1 MIIALTG
8 TPGTGK
14 TTIAKILGDRYTVVH
29 INDFDKAKIEY
40 DEERDSYIVDMD
52 YLREEVEKLRKKDEK
67 IIVEGHY
74 SHEFYA
80 DLVIVLRC
88 HPEELGKRLK
98 AKGYGERKIRE
109 NVEAEAMSLITSE
122 AINIHGRER
131 VYEVD
136 TTGKDP
142 QVAAWETSAIIE
154 GKDRGRYKPR
164 INYSEVILGWY

>member
-14 TTIAKILGDRYTVVH
+14 TAVAKILNEKYEIVYLK
-29 INDFDKAKIEY
+29 DFEKAKKEY

-52 YLREEVEKLRKKDEK
+52 YLKKEVEKLRKKEGK

-74 SHEFYA
+74 AHEFYA
-80 DLVIVLRC
+80 DVIIVLRC
-88 HPEELGKRLK
+88 HPDELRKRLEK
-98 AKGYGERKIRE
+98 RGYRKEKIGE

-122 AINIHGRER
+122 AINIHNKN

-142 QVAAWETSAIIE
+142 KVVAEEVIDIIE
-154 GKDRGRYKPR
+154 GRNREKYKPR
-164 INYSEVILGWY
+164 INYSEVILSWY

>member
-14 TTIAKILGDRYTVVH
+14 TMVARILSEKYEVVYLKDFEMAKR
-29 INDFDKAKIEY
+29 EY

-52 YLREEVEKLRKKDEK
+52 YLKREVEKIRKERGK

-74 SHEFYA
+74 SHEFPA
-80 DLVIVLRC
+80 DIVIVLRC
-88 HPEELGKRLK
+88 HPNELRKRLEK
-98 AKGYGERKIRE
+98 RNYRERKIKE

-122 AINIHGRER
+122 AINIHGREKI
-131 VYEVD
+131 YEVD
-136 TTGKDP
+136 TTGKNP
-142 QVAAWETSAIIE
+142 QEVAREIVEIIE
-154 GKDRGRYKPR
+154 GIDREKYRPR